1 MSYTVESFYQHI
13 QDSWNNNESMGDMY
27 HLILEWLQKYRPQD
41 KYPFLETLVN
51 KWLQDATDNVSTNDL
66 VEDFLYS
73 DTYKLIRETFRENS

>member
-1 MSYTVESFYQHI
+1 MSYTIESFYQHI

-41 KYPFLETLVN
+41 KYPILETLVN

-66 VEDFLYS
+66 VEDFLYG
-73 DTYKLIRETFRENS
+73 DTYKLIRETF